1 MMTKIL
7 VPFDFSEVAMNALK
21 FAGEMAKRSGTCK
34 LVILNVIEH
43 PTPSSF
49 KTMGV
54 TDYDPMENIYMK
66 KLIETVKSKLND
78 LENSGDLAEVDTV
91 HKIKIGNPYHE
102 IGLEI
107 GEEKADLVVMG
118 TSGSSGLDEY
128 IVGSN
133 AERVVRT
140 AKCPVITMQEPTAVS
155 EISEIVFASNFH
167 NIKPN
172 FVDHILKLQ
181 NLFDAELKIVKI
193 NTPANFT
200 TTRHD
205 QEVMDDFVKRFEIK
219 NYTTAIYNYSNE
231 EDGIVAFAEDIDAD
245 MIALGTHQRTGL
257 GHFLSGSI
265 AEDVVNHA
273 KRPVWTLD
281 LDA

>member
-1 MMTKIL
+1 MNKIL
-7 VPFDFSEVAMNALK
+7 VPFDFSEVAAHALR
-21 FAGEMAKRSGTCK
+21 FAGQMARQSADCQ
-34 LVILNVIEH
+34 VIVLHVVEH

-54 TDYDPMENIYMK
+54 TDYDPMENIYVT
-66 KLIETVKSKLND
+66 KLIQSVKGKLES
-78 LENSGDLAEVDTV
+78 LLASEEFGGISMAS
-91 HKIKIGNPYHE
+91 KIKIGNPYHE
-102 IGLEI
+102 IAAEI
-107 GEEKADLVVMG
+107 GEEQTDLVVMG
-118 TSGSSGLDEY
+118 TSGASGLDEY
-128 IVGSN
+128 LVGSN
-133 AERVVRT
+133 AERVVRM
-140 AKCPVITMQEPTAVS
+140 AKCPVITMQEPADVA
-155 EISEIVFASNFH
+155 EIDEIVFASNFYD
-167 NIKPN
+167 IKPN

-181 NLFDAELKIVKI
+181 GVFDAELKIVKI
-193 NTPANFT
+193 NTPANFS

-205 QEVMDDFVKRFEIK
+205 QEIMDDFVKRFDIE
-219 NYTTAIYNYSNE
+219 NCSTAIYNYSNE

-281 LDA
+281 LDS

>member
-1 MMTKIL
+1 MNKIL
-7 VPFDFSEVAMNALK
+7 VPFDFSDIAENALK
-21 FAGEMAKRSGTCK
+21 FAGQMAKRTNGCK
-34 LVILNVIEH
+34 LVVLNVVEH
-43 PTPSSF
+43 PTAASF

-54 TDYDPMENIYMK
+54 TDYDPEQNVYLS
-66 KLIETVKSKLND
+66 KLIDSVKEKLD
-78 LENSGDLAEVDTV
+78 AILAEDLVGVDAS

-102 IGLEI
+102 IGNEI
-107 GEEKADLVVMG
+107 GEESADLVVMG
-118 TSGSSGLDEY
+118 TAGASGLEEFF
-128 IVGSN
+128 VGSN

-140 AKCPVITMQEPTAVS
+140 APCPVITMQEPTDIS
-155 EISEIVFASNFH
+155 EIQDIVFASNFH
-167 NIKPN
+167 DVKPN

-181 NLFDAELKIVKI
+181 TVFDAELKIVKV

-200 TTRHD
+200 STRHD
-205 QEVMDDFVKRFEIK
+205 QEVMDDFIKRFDIQ
-219 NYTTAIYNYSNE
+219 NCTTAIYNYTNE
-231 EDGIVAFAEDIDAD
+231 EDGIVAYAEDIDAD

-281 LDA
+281 LGI